1 MTFTRT
7 YRIIE
12 VGRLKSDAS
21 RMTMLIGRLG
31 DVVMSD
37 PEYLSSQVGYCFL
50 PPTYQ
55 LTYHPTPPFPPFPAP
70 KLNCLFLRLF
80 SVSLDNGVCGEGGGS
95 VSSGLGHQEFRRVGG
110 KSRFRGRSRGT
121 PVDSDYGT
129 SRLVH
134 CPLEVG
140 MMYDVSLPFQLPTT
154 YKSSKLPVPGVAS
167 IPRSSLLTGRHPAVS
182 HGRCHCC
189 QSYIYGASRSTW
201 PIKRNGRI
209 MHLTF
214 EVT

>member
-1 MTFTRT
+1 MLHVVFLVLIRGRCTNYQIGIMIFTRPHC
-7 YRIIE
+7 IIE

-21 RMTMLIGRLG
+21 WMTMLIGRLG

-80 SVSLDNGVCGEGGGS
+80 SVCLDIGVCGEGGG
-95 VSSGLGHQEFRRVGG
+95 VGILGVRTSGFRRVGG
-110 KSRFRGRSRGT
+110 KSRFRGSRGT

-129 SRLVH
+129 SSLVH
-134 CPLEVG
+134 RPSEVG
-140 MMYDVSLPFQLPTT
+140 MMYDV
-154 YKSSKLPVPGVAS
+154 
-167 IPRSSLLTGRHPAVS
+167 
-182 HGRCHCC
+182 
-189 QSYIYGASRSTW
+189 
-201 PIKRNGRI
+201 
-209 MHLTF
+209 
-214 EVT
+214 